1 MEPVLLL
8 ITEDITLESDF
19 KRLHEM
25 ENYKM
30 KMLASISHEVNK
42 LKTNLFIKFFYFL
55 FLSL

>member
-19 KRLHEM
+19 KRLNEM

-30 KMLASISHEVNK
+30 KMLASISHEVTISINK
-42 LKTNLFIKFFYFL
+42 IYNTII
-55 FLSL
+55 